1 MAGVIERRGES
12 RTAPRHRKTG
22 EVAQPAPRGALA
34 PVLPNPPLDSEKYA
48 YVKRHA
54 WVLTVCSLLSF
65 PPLVYSQ
72 VRMMQG
78 SSWFW
83 WYAPF
88 VLLGFI
94 CFLLPLVT
102 DRLGRSFDLE
112 EHDRLVTA
120 WQPPRYPTVDIFL
133 PVCGEPVEVLRNTW
147 IHVARLCRHYPG
159 QVTPYVL
166 DDSASPELKV
176 MARSFGFAYATRPD
190 RGWYKKSGNLL
201 YGFEISEG
209 EFILL
214 LDADFAPRSDLLDE
228 TLPYMRAF
236 PDTAIVQT
244 PQYFHITDRQTW
256 VERGAGAVQEMFYRS
271 IQTARARKGGAI
283 CCGSCAVYRRTAL
296 EENGGMTLAEH
307 SEDLRT
313 GFDLQRLGWRLRY
326 LPISLSTGNCPDNV
340 VAYLNQQYRW
350 CCGTLGL
357 LSTRKF
363 WRAKLPVYERL
374 CWLSAFTY
382 YLYTSVYTFIGPA
395 LAVLMLLLVPDLI
408 NFRNLIYL
416 APFLIYLGIIFP
428 AWHRAPFRLEA
439 WSVKV
444 IIGWAHVFAFFDL
457 LRGKPRGWR
466 PSGASRHDGKQR
478 LWIGLVGW
486 SATVSVLW
494 ASLALWRM
502 MTMDPY
508 NFFLL
513 FILGVFNVVTVG
525 RVLIQP
531 RAGAPT

>member
-12 RTAPRHRKTG
+12 PAAPRHRKTG
-22 EVAQPAPRGALA
+22 KVVKSAPRGALA
-34 PVLPNPPLDSEKYA
+34 PVLPAPPVDSEKYA

-54 WVLTVCSLLSF
+54 WVLTLCSVLSF

-78 SSWFW
+78 FSWFW

-88 VLLGFI
+88 VLLGLI
-94 CFLLPLVT
+94 CFMLPLLT
-102 DRLGRSFDLE
+102 DRLGRSFDLD
-112 EHDRLVTA
+112 EHERLVTA
-120 WQPPRYPTVDIFL
+120 WQPSRYPTVDIFL
-133 PVCGEPVEVLRNTW
+133 PVCGEPVEVLHNTW
-147 IHVARLCRHYPG
+147 VHVARLCQHYRG
-159 QVTPYVL
+159 RVTPYVL
-166 DDSASPELKV
+166 DDSGSPKLKE

-201 YGFEISEG
+201 YGFEISES

-228 TLPYMRAF
+228 TLPYMHAF
-236 PDTAIVQT
+236 PDAGIVQT
-244 PQYFHITDRQTW
+244 PQYFHINDRQTW

-283 CCGSCAVYRRTAL
+283 CCGSCAIYRRSAL
-296 EENGGMTLAEH
+296 EDNGGMTLAEH

-326 LPISLSTGNCPDNV
+326 LPIALSTGNCPDNV

-363 WRAKLPVYERL
+363 WHTKLPVYERL

-382 YLYTSVYTFIGPA
+382 YLYTSVYTFVGPA
-395 LAVLMLLLVPDLI
+395 LAVLMLLFVPQFI
-408 NFRNLIYL
+408 HYSNLIYL
-416 APFLIYLGIIFP
+416 APFLIYLGIVFP

-444 IIGWAHVFAFFDL
+444 IVGWAHIFAFWDL

-466 PSGASRHDGKQR
+466 PSGASRHDGKRR
-478 LWIGLVGW
+478 LWVGLIGW
-486 SATVSVLW
+486 SATISVLW
-494 ASLALWRM
+494 ASVALWRM
-502 MTMDPY
+502 MTMNPY

-525 RVLIQP
+525 RTLIQP
-531 RAGAPT
+531 RAGAAT